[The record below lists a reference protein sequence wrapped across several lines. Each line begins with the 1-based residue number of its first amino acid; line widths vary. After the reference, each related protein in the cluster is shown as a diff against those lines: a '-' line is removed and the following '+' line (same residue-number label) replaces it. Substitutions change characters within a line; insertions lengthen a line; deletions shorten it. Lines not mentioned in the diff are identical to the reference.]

1 MGEQT
6 ERQTERRESETHRE
20 RERAKERQRER
31 ERAWRGLRVAL
42 LWSCSTYT
50 DQLKCLRRCLCLC
63 AFTDLLVVGLPAGG
77 WRDLLLR
84 LSLLL
89 LFGTAGVAMAP

>member
-1 MGEQT
+1 M
-6 ERQTERRESETHRE
+6 
-20 RERAKERQRER
+20 
-31 ERAWRGLRVAL
+31 AL

-50 DQLKCLRRCLCLC
+50 DPTKVPPSLLCLC